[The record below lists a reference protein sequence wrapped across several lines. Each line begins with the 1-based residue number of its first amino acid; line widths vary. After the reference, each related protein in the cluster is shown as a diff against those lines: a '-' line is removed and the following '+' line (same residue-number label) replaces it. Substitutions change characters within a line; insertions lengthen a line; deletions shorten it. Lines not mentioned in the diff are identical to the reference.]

1 MVGQHGETPLVSP
14 YGRHRYR
21 MMALTMT
28 QRVLTLDPSSY
39 QRHRLHT
46 QERNWAE
53 TNCYVDLWIELLH
66 AWGFEPLAAM
76 PFTLA
81 IDFEGDQWTFF
92 KFPLA
97 DLWELYGLD
106 VQELAIWRP
115 VLSHVEE
122 QVGRG
127 RPVLVE
133 LDSFYLPDTAGTAYK
148 IQHQKTTVAAIEI
161 DVNGQR
167 LGYLHGQGYYEL
179 HGDDFVNIFNL
190 EGVKHPTVL
199 PPYAEFVKRR
209 TTAPLAGDDLLQAPL
224 RLLRRQLPLLPEANP
239 FAKFKPRF
247 EADLRWLAT
256 EPIETF
262 HQYSFATLRQ
272 FGSCYEVAA
281 AYLSWL
287 QSQGISQLE
296 RPTAAFSE
304 LSANAKTMQFQLARA
319 MARKKPMDLS
329 ILDQM
334 ATTWA
339 TAIDGMKAVFA

>member
-1 MVGQHGETPLVSP
+1 
-14 YGRHRYR
+14 
-21 MMALTMT
+21 MT
-28 QRVLTLDPSSY
+28 KRVLTLDPNNY

-115 VLSHVEE
+115 VISHVEE
-122 QVGRG
+122 QIGRG
-127 RPVLVE
+127 RPVLIE
-133 LDSFYLPDTAGTAYK
+133 LDSYYLPDTAGTAYK

-161 DVNGQR
+161 DVQSQR
-167 LGYLHGQGYYEL
+167 FGYFHGQGYYEL

-190 EGVKHPTVL
+190 DGVKHPTVL
-199 PPYAEFVKRR
+199 PPYAEFAKRR
-209 TTAPLAGDDLLQAPL
+209 LSGVPAGEDLLQGSL
-224 RLLRRQLPLLPEANP
+224 KLLRRQLNLLPDANP
-239 FAKFKPRF
+239 FEKFKPRF
-247 EADLRWLAT
+247 ESDLQWLAN

-272 FGSCYEVAA
+272 FGSCYEVAST
-281 AYLSWL
+281 YLNWL
-287 QSQGISQLE
+287 QSQGVSQLE
-296 RPTAAFSE
+296 RSIAAFSE
-304 LSANAKTMQFQLARA
+304 LSTGAKTMQFQLARA
-319 MARKKPMDLS
+319 MTRKKPMDLS
-329 ILDQM
+329 VLDQM
-334 ATTWA
+334 AATWHTA
-339 TAIDGMKAVFA
+339 TEDLKARSL